1 MDIGKNIYALRKQH
15 NITQEQLAN
24 AVGVSTPAVSK
35 WETGVS
41 MPDITLLAPI
51 ARKLNTTIDNLLSF
65 KEDLSRTEIQ
75 NIIDELKELA
85 RKEGF
90 RQAITKG
97 NYYLRQYPNVDAL
110 KLEVAMLPSMMAHT
124 SEDELLQDEEK
135 FQKIMD
141 ESTLLLEELTHSK
154 DDMTRMSSVFLLA
167 SRYMSQ
173 RRLLEAEALLNKIP
187 KQTFDTRHLYPS
199 LYMLQG
205 DELKTLECTQ
215 ANMLQD
221 VQNLLLDIMGQHRI
235 YLKNNDFNKALKC
248 ANDYS
253 LLVSIVGAT
262 AMCGSELLLDTYL
275 AKNDLDN
282 ALKCYIH
289 YIDEIKAITGN
300 YQGSFYY
307 SYIADKV
314 VIQSSAIEDDVRC
327 SLYKYILMEVK
338 YSELRK
344 SQKVID
350 ALDSLKTLLNIK

>member
-1 MDIGKNIYALRKQH
+1 MDIGKNIYTLRKH
-15 NITQEQLAN
+15 YNITQEQLAN

-75 NIIDELKELA
+75 NIIDELKEIA
-85 RKEGF
+85 RKESF

-110 KLEVAMLPSMMAHT
+110 KLEIAMLPSMMAHT
-124 SEDELLQDEEK
+124 AVDELLLDEEK
-135 FQKIMD
+135 FQEIMD
-141 ESTLLLEELTHSK
+141 ESTLLLEDLTHSK
-154 DDMTRMSSVFLLA
+154 DDTTRMSSIFLLA

-173 RRLLEAEALLNKIP
+173 RRLDEAETLLNKLP
-187 KQTFDTRHLYPS
+187 KQNLDTRHLYPS
-199 LYMLQG
+199 LYMMQG
-205 DELKTLECTQ
+205 DELKTLESTQ

-221 VQNLLLDIMGQHRI
+221 VNNLMLDISGQHGV
-235 YLKNNDFNKALKC
+235 YLKNKDFDKALKC

-253 LLVSIVGAT
+253 LVVSIVGT
-262 AMCGSELLLDTYL
+262 TGMCGSNLLLHTYL

-282 ALKCYIH
+282 SVKYFIQ
-289 YIDEIKAITGN
+289 YIDEIKTINGN
-300 YQGSFYY
+300 YKDSLYY

-327 SLYKYILMEVK
+327 SLYKYVLLEEK
-338 YSELRK
+338 FSELRK
-344 SQKVID
+344 SQKVME
-350 ALDSLKTLLNIK
+350 ALDSLKTLLNI